1 MKFSKEE
8 KEIIRVI
15 VECENKG
22 GNLAFVLNFSRLLEK
37 KGIGIVSLDYYKAVF
52 LRKDMYPDYEFDS
65 SIAPYVSTLF
75 NLIEKLISEK
85 HLICRGCLSADPLVV
100 GVEYSQWKCP
110 NVIAVNGEEVIMIEG
125 PYQGWYGADRYEKY
139 WMCDDWNRQL
149 SKIDN
154 YLYSSYSVSEELR
167 DLVKHH
173 FKTEEEI
180 RFAKQQ
186 LMTWISIGV
195 AILVG
200 ILGIIF

>member
-15 VECENKG
+15 VECENQG

-37 KGIGIVSLDYYKAVF
+37 RGIGIVSLRYFKAVF
-52 LRKDMYPDYEFDS
+52 LRKDMYPDYEFDI

-75 NLIEKLISEK
+75 NLIERLVAEK

-100 GVEYSQWKCP
+100 GVNDSKRLRS
-110 NVIAVNGEEVIMIEG
+110 NVITVNGDEVIMIEG
-125 PYQGWYGADRYEKY
+125 PFQGWFGADRYEKY
-139 WMCDDWNRQL
+139 WMCNDWNRQL
-149 SKIDN
+149 SKIDE